1 MMDAILSNKYAAA
14 LLPMAA
20 GCCFIFVCS
29 LVKVPFY
36 PVPMTMHTFA
46 IFYLGLMQSPRNACG
61 SALLYL
67 AAGTL
72 NPSWMIGKCG
82 GYFLSFPIAAYLI
95 SWSVQKISPYLA
107 ILAGQGVIYSLGFLW
122 LVPFVGIK
130 IAFLKGVLFF
140 LPSAV
145 VKAALA
151 VKLAEARS

>member
-1 MMDAILSNKYAAA
+1 MDLTLSKKWTAA
-14 LLPMAA
+14 LLPVVA
-20 GCCFIFVCS
+20 GSCFIFVCS
-29 LVKVPFY
+29 LIKVPFY

-72 NPSWMIGKCG
+72 NPYWMLGKCG

-95 SWSVQKISPYLA
+95 AWCAKRMSPYLA
-107 ILAGQGVIYSLGFLW
+107 VIVGQGVIYTLGFLW
-122 LVPFVGIK
+122 LVPFVGVK
-130 IAFLKGVLFF
+130 IALLKGVIFF

-145 VKAALA
+145 VKGVAA
-151 VKLAEARS
+151 VQLAEVKG